1 MKALLFLLL
10 LLAAAGGGAWWWFY
24 GQPAAEV
31 SPLAVVRFAEA
42 TQQPISVTVN
52 ATGQIQPV
60 TQVDVGTQVSGT
72 LQEILV
78 DFNSRVKAGQLLAR
92 LNTDNLMARVAQN
105 RANLKRAEA
114 ALNRLKVEQVHA
126 VRQAERQKDLREQG
140 IVPQVDLENAE
151 MTRDSLE
158 VQIRVASA
166 EIEQAS
172 TTLRQSEID
181 LEHATILSPIDGV
194 VIQRAVEVGQTVAAN
209 FNSPLLFQIANDLTQ
224 LQIRASIDE
233 ADIGRI
239 QRCLS
244 ATFTVDA
251 FVGRVFPAKLEQI
264 RLNPTVTNNVVIY
277 TCIFRVENLEGDGKV
292 GPLLPG
298 LTANLTVLVDHREQ
312 ALAVPAAALRFQP
325 KGIPGVSSAS
335 ASPRQ
340 PSEAAASRPS
350 DAPAPA
356 LAGDGAPQTRGGPM
370 SGGAAAGA
378 DRAVVWV
385 RRGDT
390 LRPVSVRTGLSDG
403 NHVEI
408 LEVLSVEETLKPG
421 DSLAIGQASGDAGG
435 PAGTFSPF
443 GGMSGMG
450 GRGGSGMG
458 GGAGGARGGAP
469 GMRGGGR

>member
-1 MKALLFLLL
+1 MKALLLLL
-10 LLAAAGGGAWWWFY
+10 VLLAGAGGGAWWWFY

-31 SPLAVVRFAEA
+31 SPLSTIRFAEV

-126 VRQAERQKDLREQG
+126 IRQAERQKDLREQG

-251 FVGRVFPAKLEQI
+251 FAGRVFPAKLEQI

-277 TCIFRVENLEGDGKV
+277 TCIFRVENLDSDGKV

-298 LTANLTVLVDHREQ
+298 LTANLTILVDHREQ

-325 KGIPGVSSAS
+325 KGIPGVPSAS

-350 DAPAPA
+350 GAPA

-370 SGGAAAGA
+370 SGAAAAGA

-385 RRGDT
+385 RRGES

-403 NHVEI
+403 NNVEI
-408 LEVLSVEETLKPG
+408 LEVFSVEEELKAG
-421 DSLAIGQASGDAGG
+421 DLLAIGQASGDAGG

-458 GGAGGARGGAP
+458 GGGGGRGGAP